1 MNSVPIAVTVV
12 SGDQVTARNLNNLG
26 DIAQAVPTI
35 DFRTGASNKDRT
47 VFVRGV
53 GTITTSPGVEPSVS
67 TVIDGVVL
75 ARPGQS
81 TLDLMDLE
89 RIEVLRGPQGTL
101 FGKNASAGV
110 LNIVT
115 KSPTADTQGY
125 VEAAYYDNAEYR
137 LKASVS
143 GKLMENVNGL
153 VSVIGARYDGNV
165 TDGLRGGKING
176 YSHDGARV
184 KLIATPTDN
193 LTLTFGADFVQ
204 GKESTPTGVFVS
216 TNRVAYPTG
225 VVTANPNLA
234 AFLASYGLTASANN
248 KTALAGVGST
258 VKDRN
263 GGLSLEADYKAGDY
277 VLTSI
282 TAYRYWKNHQL
293 QDFDQLPTLN
303 ANFPSAIDNGLV
315 DFKQSSQEFRL
326 TSPKGGFFDYVAGA
340 YYMRAETNEVY
351 RRDLTRIVA
360 GATVADTGTAR
371 YGTKGTNYA
380 VYGEGNFNFTPTFRG
395 ILGARAIWDQLDYY
409 HARVSTPLV
418 AVTGIRPNHTSS
430 GSTDENSWSGRVGLQ
445 YDLKPGSMVYLTY
458 SRGYKGPA
466 FNTFFNMQAIDEI
479 ALKPETSKALELGVK
494 GSLFDGKLS
503 GGLALY
509 DTKFENYQANFSDT
523 AGGAIVTRLVNAGKV
538 SSKGVEGDFT
548 ARPIDALRI
557 GFSFAR
563 TDAKVD
569 HFNCP
574 VGAATSCNIDGQPL
588 PFAPKWKT
596 HTDVQYTIH
605 ASDAWDVQLSTDYS
619 WKDKTQYSLGETP
632 DTIQPAYGIWNADVA
647 LVGLENGWTI
657 RGVVKNL
664 TNQHYSSNI
673 AYGSLGGVIRWVPRD
688 NDRYWGV
695 SVRKAF

>member
-1 MNSVPIAVTVV
+1 
-12 SGDQVTARNLNNLG
+12 
-26 DIAQAVPTI
+26 
-35 DFRTGASNKDRT
+35 
-47 VFVRGV
+47 
-53 GTITTSPGVEPSVS
+53 
-67 TVIDGVVL
+67 
-75 ARPGQS
+75 
-81 TLDLMDLE
+81 
-89 RIEVLRGPQGTL
+89 
-101 FGKNASAGV
+101 
-110 LNIVT
+110 
-115 KSPTADTQGY
+115 
-125 VEAAYYDNAEYR
+125 
-137 LKASVS
+137 
-143 GKLMENVNGL
+143 
-153 VSVIGARYDGNV
+153 
-165 TDGLRGGKING
+165 
-176 YSHDGARV
+176 
-184 KLIATPTDN
+184 
-193 LTLTFGADFVQ
+193 
-204 GKESTPTGVFVS
+204 
-216 TNRVAYPTG
+216 
-225 VVTANPNLA
+225 
-234 AFLASYGLTASANN
+234 
-248 KTALAGVGST
+248 
-258 VKDRN
+258 
-263 GGLSLEADYKAGDY
+263 
-277 VLTSI
+277 
-282 TAYRYWKNHQL
+282 
-293 QDFDQLPTLN
+293 
-303 ANFPSAIDNGLV
+303 
-315 DFKQSSQEFRL
+315 
-326 TSPKGGFFDYVAGA
+326 
-340 YYMRAETNEVY
+340 
-351 RRDLTRIVA
+351 
-360 GATVADTGTAR
+360 
-371 YGTKGTNYA
+371 
-380 VYGEGNFNFTPTFRG
+380 
-395 ILGARAIWDQLDYY
+395 
-409 HARVSTPLV
+409 
-418 AVTGIRPNHTSS
+418 
-430 GSTDENSWSGRVGLQ
+430 
-445 YDLKPGSMVYLTY
+445 
-458 SRGYKGPA
+458 
-466 FNTFFNMQAIDEI
+466 MQAIDEI